1 MSSLPANVSFFMS
14 RLQGVSSSHYK
25 IHPQS
30 GDTGTSGKIIRFEL
44 PSNSYVNLRNLRL
57 FFGVTLAGA
66 GASIPN
72 DVSSF
77 IDRVSVYAGGVLVS
91 NNFQGYNVLRH
102 AKAGL
107 EGQKCNSLLSHPNIV
122 RAKSYH
128 GTSCYPGSQ
137 TALANVDPES
147 YTALDEQFCIDN
159 WEGLLGSIEPSII
172 DLGTMPQI
180 MLEIQLGDDTVCPI
194 SEGRVLPSGT
204 GAEALNF
211 DKVGGGNPTYTLTNM
226 NLQVEVLGFATS
238 VLDEI
243 ISQRIQA
250 VGYLSL
256 PFTNYF
262 SSVSRHD
269 GTTRF
274 SVNSASWDKLWVT
287 YRATTYANKSAPAI
301 ATGYKKSGGFVS
313 LQITNDDSTNVDIGI
328 PDFETATD
336 TNREKYLS
344 KYFQFKELKTTETS
358 PSYFQLQVN
367 SASVPAYR
375 MTLPEALSMTLGAVD
390 SYDTEKNMTLEQY
403 RNDHFVQCYRFNL
416 PDSSVRNATGLDSRS
431 ISAVGMVETTNIA
444 ESNMMLFAQCTSELR
459 VGSARAIE
467 IIQ

>member
-1 MSSLPANVSFFMS
+1 MASLPANVSFFMS
-14 RLQGVSSSHYK
+14 RLQGVSTSHFK
-25 IHPQS
+25 IHGQS
-30 GDTGTSGKIIRFEL
+30 GDSGTSGKIMRFEL
-44 PSNSYVNLRNLRL
+44 PSNSYVNLRNLRM
-57 FFGVTLAGA
+57 FFGVTLAGE
-66 GASIPN
+66 GASMPN

-122 RAKSYH
+122 RETSYH
-128 GTSCYPGSQ
+128 NGAVFGN
-137 TALANVDPES
+137 TAPES
-147 YTALDEQFCIDN
+147 YAALDAQFCIDN
-159 WEGLLGSIEPSII
+159 WEGILGSIEPSII
-172 DLGTMPQI
+172 DTGLLPQMMI
-180 MLEIQLGDDTVCPI
+180 EIQLADDTVCPI
-194 SEGRVLPSGT
+194 SAGRVLPDGAGT
-204 GAEALNF
+204 KALNF
-211 DKVGGGNPTYTLTNM
+211 DKVGSGNPTYTLTNM
-226 NLQVEVLGFATS
+226 NMQVEVLGFATS

-287 YRATTYANKSAPAI
+287 YRATTYAAKAAPAI
-301 ATGYKKSGGFVS
+301 ATGFKKAGGYVS
-313 LQITNDDSTNVDIGI
+313 SVEGTAFASPVDVGVV
-328 PDFETATD
+328 DFETATD

-344 KYFQFKELKTTETS
+344 KYFQFKEIKSDTAA
-358 PSYFQLQVN
+358 PCYFQLQVN

-403 RNDHFVQCYRFNL
+403 RQDHFVQVYRFNL

-444 ESNMMLFAQCTSELR
+444 ESNMMLFAQTTSELR
-459 VGSARAIE
+459 VGAGRSIE
-467 IIQ
+467 IVQ